1 MRKFLTKE
9 MIVLMLGLVLSAS
22 TVIAT
27 GQDSEGKVGAGTE
40 GIISNTSYPEI
51 IPGTYSLLRQQQ
63 ISELFLKNTCE
74 ELVHCINALL
84 EIKYSTDTKK
94 D

>member
-27 GQDSEGKVGAGTE
+27 GQDSEGKVGAGIE
-40 GIISNTSYPEI
+40 GIISNTSDPEI
-51 IPGTYSLLRQQQ
+51 IPGTYSLLRQ
-63 ISELFLKNTCE
+63 
-74 ELVHCINALL
+74 
-84 EIKYSTDTKK
+84 
-94 D
+94 